1 MGYVLRMS
9 NRNGLSGIHWL
20 YKLLARDKLN
30 HLKYEDTDIIAK
42 LFGAKRNELNRAI
55 GRAQLSDG
63 IRMVEIHGQVIM
75 RSYFVRTLRPQLC
88 PYCISEYGYV
98 KAAWDFSMACY
109 CPIHQCALID
119 TCPVCAKEIR
129 WMRPS
134 LDSCNC
140 GASWTNS
147 RDGKLQND
155 QANAF
160 VSDVINHK
168 LNEEYS
174 KGLQPVNA
182 LDPALSSLSLDT
194 IMRLIWACGIRPS
207 SSDHISTGISRE
219 ILSTEKATSC
229 CRRGYE
235 RLLQIFNQPD
245 VSAENI
251 RTLHLSALHA
261 LKKEAISTF
270 DNKFMETLL
279 LRIDPNYRKRT
290 TCSTSIQLSL
300 W

>member
-1 MGYVLRMS
+1 
-9 NRNGLSGIHWL
+9 
-20 YKLLARDKLN
+20 
-30 HLKYEDTDIIAK
+30 
-42 LFGAKRNELNRAI
+42 
-55 GRAQLSDG
+55 
-63 IRMVEIHGQVIM
+63 MVEIHGQVIT

-88 PYCISEYGYV
+88 PHCISEYGYV
-98 KAAWDFSMACY
+98 KAAWDFSMVCY

-119 TCPVCAKEIR
+119 KCPVCAKEIR

-140 GASWTNS
+140 GASWKDGQ
-147 RDGKLQND
+147 DGKLPND
-155 QANAF
+155 QTNAF

-168 LNEEYS
+168 LNREYS
-174 KGLQPVNA
+174 KSLQAHNA

-194 IMRLIWACGIRPS
+194 LMRVIWACGIKPS

-219 ILSTEKATSC
+219 ILSTEKATLC

-235 RLLQIFNQPD
+235 RLLQILNQSDDPT
-245 VSAENI
+245 ENI

-261 LKKEAISTF
+261 LKKEAASTC
-270 DNKFMETLL
+270 DNNFMEMLL

-290 TCSTSIQLSL
+290 IRSNSIQLCL